1 MIFDKIVN
9 DRIIAMKN
17 QDKPRR
23 DVLGLVVNELQKKI
37 KENSL
42 KGNVVIS
49 DEDSISILVKMKK
62 QRQESISFYEKANDS
77 RKDQEEYEISV
88 IDDYL
93 PVGKSKEEIEFIIEE
108 VISSSGAKDFKEFG
122 RHMKELRERLGSG
135 VDMTEVVEL
144 VKIRLLD
151 DKL

>member
-17 QDKPRR
+17 QDKSRR
-23 DVLGLVVNELQKKI
+23 DVLGLVVNELQKKV

-42 KGNVVIS
+42 KGNAIIS

-88 IDDYL
+88 IDEYL
-93 PVGKSKEEIEFIIEE
+93 PVGKSKEEIESIIEE
-108 VISSSGAKDFKEFG
+108 VISSSGAKDFKELG
-122 RHMKELRERLGSG
+122 RHMKSLRERLGSG
-135 VDMTEVVEL
+135 VDMAEVVEL
-144 VKIRLLD
+144 VKIRL
-151 DKL
+151 

>member
-23 DVLGLVVNELQKKI
+23 DVLGLVVNELQKKV

-42 KGNVVIS
+42 KGNAIIS

-77 RKDQEEYEISV
+77 RKDQEEY
-88 IDDYL
+88 
-93 PVGKSKEEIEFIIEE
+93 
-108 VISSSGAKDFKEFG
+108 
-122 RHMKELRERLGSG
+122 
-135 VDMTEVVEL
+135 
-144 VKIRLLD
+144 
-151 DKL
+151 

>member
-9 DRIIAMKN
+9 DRITAMKN

-42 KGNVVIS
+42 KGNATIS
-49 DEDSISILVKMKK
+49 DDEAVAVLAKMKK
-62 QRQESISFYEKANDS
+62 QRQESISFYESANDS

-88 IDDYL
+88 IDEYL

-108 VISSSGAKDFKEFG
+108 VITHSGAKDFKEFG
-122 RHMKELRERLGSG
+122 RHMKSLREQLGSG
-135 VDMTEVVEL
+135 VDMSEIVEL
-144 VKIRLLD
+144 VKIRLEGNQ
-151 DKL
+151 